1 MWKDGNFIGYSKK
14 KEIKMQ
20 TKLQSAIESGVNIL
34 IGYLVALASQLI
46 VFPQFGINIPL
57 TDNLLIG
64 FWFTVIS
71 LIRSYLVRRYFN
83 KRHSNVD

>member
-57 TDNLLIG
+57 ADNLLIG
-64 FWFTVIS
+64 FWFTAIS
-71 LIRSYLVRRYFN
+71 LIRSYAVRRYFN
-83 KRHSNVD
+83 WRLKKC

>member
-1 MWKDGNFIGYSKK
+1 
-14 KEIKMQ
+14 MQ
-20 TKLQSAIESGVNIL
+20 TKLQSAIESAVNIL

-57 TDNLLIG
+57 ADNLLIG

>member
-1 MWKDGNFIGYSKK
+1 
-14 KEIKMQ
+14 MQ
-20 TKLQSAIESGVNIL
+20 TKLQSAIESAVNIL

-57 TDNLLIG
+57 ADNLLIG

-71 LIRSYLVRRYFN
+71 LIRSYAVRRYFN
-83 KRHSNVD
+83 RKARAKGI

>member
-1 MWKDGNFIGYSKK
+1 
-14 KEIKMQ
+14 MQ
-20 TKLQSAIESGVNIL
+20 TKLQSAIESGVNL
-34 IGYLVALASQLI
+34 LVGYLVALVSQLV

-71 LIRSYLVRRYFN
+71 LIRSYLVWR
-83 KRHSNVD
+83 

>member
-1 MWKDGNFIGYSKK
+1 
-14 KEIKMQ
+14 MQ
-20 TKLQSAIESGVNIL
+20 TKLQSAIESAVNIL

-71 LIRSYLVRRYFN
+71 LIRSYAVRRYFN
-83 KRHSNVD
+83 RGKK